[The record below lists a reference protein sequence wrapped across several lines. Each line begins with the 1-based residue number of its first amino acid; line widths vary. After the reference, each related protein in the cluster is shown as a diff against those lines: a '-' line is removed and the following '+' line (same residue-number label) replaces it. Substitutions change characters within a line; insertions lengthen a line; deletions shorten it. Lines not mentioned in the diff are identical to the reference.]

1 MGGYLNIQNF
11 KGSIVDRYDL
21 YKFQKNSW
29 RCEDFWIHK
38 LLIDQLKAH
47 AVYVPLN
54 ILQQ

>member
-38 LLIDQLKAH
+38 LLIDQLKAQ